1 MYIQE
6 LIDERRDLDKK
17 TERHDLFSSLL
28 EANLEEDEGSRT
40 RLDDSE
46 LIGIFIFFLKFIG
59 CLKYENA
66 CPDRKHIHFPSCG
79 S

>member
-46 LIGIFIFFLKFIG
+46 LIGIFIFSLKFIG
-59 CLKYENA
+59 C
-66 CPDRKHIHFPSCG
+66 
-79 S
+79 